1 VPKGESLRL
10 SRKPGVSAY
19 RKLVPRKRAT
29 IVYQFALSGL
39 WINKGRN
46 SLFCVSSVALTFHS
60 QDNSARRKSAIF
72 LALKPFQGV
81 FVDRPSVDDYFGDWK
96 QREALVQE
104 MIPVIGR
111 LFSKRDVGVFI
122 YGRPLHNRSV
132 TFIMKSHRFVRQ
144 IERNEMSEFE
154 SHPVLM
160 ALAKLDIWQAQ
171 IDLGK
176 LTVAYM
182 DQLEAKGDAAQNVDD
197 FVRSELAD
205 IDGVQRD
212 PNSKSQDVVLY
223 GFGRIGRLMARLL
236 IERTSSGEVMRLKAI
251 VVRPG
256 GEGDLQKRASL
267 FSADSV
273 HGAFQGTLRVDEEN
287 NSLIANGNELKV
299 IYANSPEEI
308 DYTKY
313 GINDAL
319 IIDNTGMWRDEEGL
333 SRHLKAKGASKVLLT
348 APGKGNIKNIVYGI
362 NDHIMKADDKILT
375 AASCTTNAIAPVLK
389 VINDK
394 FGIDHGHVETV
405 HAYTNDQNLID
416 NYHKGSRRGR
426 SAALN
431 MVLTETGAAKA
442 VVKAIPELEG
452 KLTGNA
458 IRVPI
463 PNVSM
468 AVMNLSLATETT
480 KEELNEFLRDIAL
493 HSNLQDQISLTES
506 EDAVSSDFVGTRE
519 AGIVDSHA
527 TIVNGNHCVLYLWY
541 DNEFGY
547 CCQVGRMVYKMAGV
561 NYQQYPIEE

>member
-1 VPKGESLRL
+1 V
-10 SRKPGVSAY
+10 V
-19 RKLVPRKRAT
+19 
-29 IVYQFALSGL
+29 
-39 WINKGRN
+39 
-46 SLFCVSSVALTFHS
+46 
-60 QDNSARRKSAIF
+60 
-72 LALKPFQGV
+72 
-81 FVDRPSVDDYFGDWK
+81 RPNVDDYFGDWK

-111 LFSKRDVGVFI
+111 LFTQRNVGMYI

-132 TFIMKSHRFVRQ
+132 TFIMKAHRFVRQ

-160 ALAKLDIWQAQ
+160 ALAKLDLWHVQ

-176 LTVAYM
+176 LTVRFM
-182 DQLEAKGDAAQNVDD
+182 EHQEDKGGAAQDVDE
-197 FVRSELAD
+197 FVRGELAYL
-205 IDGVQRD
+205 DGVNEKPIKKCQH
-212 PNSKSQDVVLY
+212 VVLY

-236 IERTSSGEVMRLKAI
+236 IERTSTAEIMQLKAI

-267 FSADSV
+267 FMNDSV
-273 HGAFQGTLRVDEEN
+273 HGAFQGTLRVDEQS
-287 NSLIANGNELKV
+287 NSLIANGNEIKV

-308 DYTKY
+308 DYTQY
-313 GINDAL
+313 GIEDAM
-319 IIDNTGMWRDEEGL
+319 IIDNTGMWRDEAGL
-333 SRHLKAKGASKVLLT
+333 SRHLEAKGAAKVLLT
-348 APGKGNIKNIVYGI
+348 APGKGNMKNIVYGI
-362 NDHIMKADDKILT
+362 NDDQISADDTILT

-389 VINDK
+389 VVNDR
-394 FGIDHGHVETV
+394 FGIVMGHVETV

-416 NYHKGSRRGR
+416 NYHTGSRRGR

-468 AVMNLSLATETT
+468 AIMNLTLEKGTT
-480 KEELNEFLRDIAL
+480 REELNEFLRDIAL
-493 HSNLQDQISLTES
+493 NSKLQNQISYTES
-506 EDAVSSDFVGTRE
+506 PDAVSSDFVGSRE
-519 AGIVDSHA
+519 AGIVDSNA
-527 TIVNGNHCVLYLWY
+527 TIVNGNHVVLYLWY

-547 CCQVGRMVYKMAGV
+547 CCQVGRMVYKMAGII
-561 NYQQYPIEE
+561 YQQYPLEE

>member
-1 VPKGESLRL
+1 MV
-10 SRKPGVSAY
+10 
-19 RKLVPRKRAT
+19 
-29 IVYQFALSGL
+29 
-39 WINKGRN
+39 
-46 SLFCVSSVALTFHS
+46 
-60 QDNSARRKSAIF
+60 
-72 LALKPFQGV
+72 
-81 FVDRPSVDDYFGDWK
+81 RPNVDDYFGDWK

-111 LFSKRDVGVFI
+111 LFSQRNVGVYI

-132 TFIMKSHRFVRQ
+132 TFIMKAHRFVRQ

-154 SHPVLM
+154 SHNVLI
-160 ALAKLDIWQAQ
+160 ALEKLDLWHVQ

-176 LTVAYM
+176 LTVRFMEY
-182 DQLEAKGDAAQNVDD
+182 QEEKGDAAQGVDE
-197 FVRSELAD
+197 FVQGELAYL
-205 IDGVQRD
+205 DGVNENPIKKCQH
-212 PNSKSQDVVLY
+212 VVLY

-236 IERTSSGEVMRLKAI
+236 IERTSTAEIMQLKAI

-267 FSADSV
+267 FMNDSV

-287 NSLIANGNELKV
+287 NSLIANGNEIKV
-299 IYANSPEEI
+299 IYANAPEEI
-308 DYTKY
+308 DYTQY
-313 GINDAL
+313 GIEDAM
-319 IIDNTGMWRDEEGL
+319 IIDNTGMWRDEAGL
-333 SRHLKAKGASKVLLT
+333 SRHLEAKGAAKVLLT
-348 APGKGNIKNIVYGI
+348 APGKGNMKNIVYGI
-362 NDHIMKADDKILT
+362 NDDQISADDKILT

-389 VINDK
+389 VVNDK
-394 FGIDHGHVETV
+394 FGIVKGHVETV

-416 NYHKGSRRGR
+416 NFHTGSGRGR

-468 AVMNLSLATETT
+468 AIMNLTLEKATTR
-480 KEELNEFLRDIAL
+480 EELNEFLRDIAL
-493 HSNLQDQISLTES
+493 YSKLQNQISYTES
-506 EDAVSSDFVGTRE
+506 PDAVSSDFVGSRE
-519 AGIVDSHA
+519 AGIVDSNA
-527 TIVNGNHCVLYLWY
+527 TIVNDNHVVLYLWY

-547 CCQVGRMVYKMAGV
+547 CCQVGRMVYKMAGII
-561 NYQQYPIEE
+561 YQKYPLEE

>member
-1 VPKGESLRL
+1 
-10 SRKPGVSAY
+10 
-19 RKLVPRKRAT
+19 
-29 IVYQFALSGL
+29 
-39 WINKGRN
+39 
-46 SLFCVSSVALTFHS
+46 
-60 QDNSARRKSAIF
+60 
-72 LALKPFQGV
+72 
-81 FVDRPSVDDYFGDWK
+81 
-96 QREALVQE
+96 
-104 MIPVIGR
+104 
-111 LFSKRDVGVFI
+111 
-122 YGRPLHNRSV
+122 
-132 TFIMKSHRFVRQ
+132 MKSHRFVRQ

>member
-1 VPKGESLRL
+1 M
-10 SRKPGVSAY
+10 
-19 RKLVPRKRAT
+19 
-29 IVYQFALSGL
+29 
-39 WINKGRN
+39 
-46 SLFCVSSVALTFHS
+46 
-60 QDNSARRKSAIF
+60 
-72 LALKPFQGV
+72 
-81 FVDRPSVDDYFGDWK
+81 DDYFADWK

-111 LFSKRDVGVFI
+111 LFNSHNVGVFI

-144 IERNEMSEFE
+144 VERNEMSEFE
-154 SHPVLM
+154 THPVLM
-160 ALAKLDIWQAQ
+160 AMAKLDLWNAQ

-182 DQLEAKGDAAQNVDD
+182 AHQQAEGDKALDVDS
-197 FVRSELAD
+197 FVREELSYL
-205 IDGVQRD
+205 DGVKNK
-212 PNSKSQDVVLY
+212 PIEKSQDVVLY

-236 IERTSSGEVMRLKAI
+236 IERTSTGEVMRLRAI

-256 GEGDLQKRASL
+256 QEGDLRKRANL
-267 FSADSV
+267 FTADSV

-287 NSLIANGNELKV
+287 NYLIMNGNVVQV
-299 IYANSPEEI
+299 IYANGPEEI
-308 DYTKY
+308 DYTAY
-313 GINDAL
+313 GIDDAL
-319 IIDNTGMWRDEEGL
+319 IIDNTGKWRDEEGL
-333 SRHLKAKGASKVLLT
+333 ALHLKSRGASKVLLT
-348 APGKGNIKNIVYGI
+348 APGKGNLKNIVFGI
-362 NDHIMKADDKILT
+362 NDHEMNPDDKIVT

-389 VINDK
+389 VVNDEY
-394 FGIDHGHVETV
+394 GIAHGHIETV

-416 NYHKGSRRGR
+416 NYHKGARRGR

-442 VVKAIPELEG
+442 VVKAVPELAG

-458 IRVPI
+458 VRVPI

-468 AVMNLSLATETT
+468 AIMNLTLEKATS
-480 KEELNEFLRDIAL
+480 KEELNEFLRQIAL
-493 HSNLQDQISLTES
+493 HSELQNQISYTES

-519 AGIVDSHA
+519 AGIVDSTA
-527 TIVNGNHCVLYLWY
+527 TIVNGNNCVLYLWY

-561 NYQQYPIEE
+561 TYQHYPLKG

>member
-1 VPKGESLRL
+1 M
-10 SRKPGVSAY
+10 
-19 RKLVPRKRAT
+19 
-29 IVYQFALSGL
+29 
-39 WINKGRN
+39 
-46 SLFCVSSVALTFHS
+46 
-60 QDNSARRKSAIF
+60 
-72 LALKPFQGV
+72 
-81 FVDRPSVDDYFGDWK
+81 DRPSIDDYFGDWK

-111 LFSKRDVGVFI
+111 LFSKRNVGIYI

-154 SHPVLM
+154 THPVLI
-160 ALAKLDIWQAQ
+160 ALAKLDLWHAQ

-176 LTVAYM
+176 LTVSFM
-182 DQLEAKGDAAQNVDD
+182 EQLNSKGGDAQDVDA
-197 FVRSELAD
+197 FVGTKLNYLVGISEAP
-205 IDGVQRD
+205 IKK
-212 PNSKSQDVVLY
+212 PQDVVLY

-236 IERTSSGEVMRLKAI
+236 VERTSTPDIMRLRAI

-256 GEGDLQKRASL
+256 QAGDLQKRASL
-267 FSADSV
+267 FTSDSV
-273 HGAFQGTLRVDEEN
+273 HGAFQGTLRVDDEN
-287 NSLIANGNELKV
+287 NCLIANGNVLKV

-313 GINDAL
+313 GIDDAL
-319 IIDNTGMWRDEEGL
+319 IIDNTGKWRDKAGL
-333 SRHLKAKGASKVLLT
+333 SLHLQSKGAAKVLLT
-348 APGKGNIKNIVYGI
+348 APGKGDLKNIVYGI
-362 NDHIMKADDKILT
+362 NDDQMNSDDKIVT

-389 VINDK
+389 VVNDE
-394 FGIDHGHVETV
+394 FGIINGHVETV

-426 SAALN
+426 SAVLN

-468 AVMNLSLATETT
+468 AIMNLTLERETS
-480 KEELNEFLRDIAL
+480 KEELNEFLRNIAL
-493 HSNLQDQISLTES
+493 HSKLQDQISYTES
-506 EDAVSSDFVGTRE
+506 KDAVSSDFVGTRE
-519 AGIVDSHA
+519 AGIVDSNA
-527 TIVNGNHCVLYLWY
+527 TIVNGRSCVLYLWY

-547 CCQVGRMVYKMAGV
+547 CCQVGRMVYKMAGI
-561 NYQQYPIEE
+561 NLSQYPLEE

>member
-1 VPKGESLRL
+1 MQKGVE
-10 SRKPGVSAY
+10 
-19 RKLVPRKRAT
+19 
-29 IVYQFALSGL
+29 
-39 WINKGRN
+39 
-46 SLFCVSSVALTFHS
+46 
-60 QDNSARRKSAIF
+60 
-72 LALKPFQGV
+72 
-81 FVDRPSVDDYFGDWK
+81 VDRPSVDDYFSDWK

-111 LFSKRDVGVFI
+111 LFSQRNVGVFI

-144 IERNEMSEFE
+144 VERNEMSEFE

-160 ALAKLDIWQAQ
+160 ALAKLDLWHAQ

-176 LTVAYM
+176 LTVRFM
-182 DQLEAKGDAAQNVDD
+182 EHLEAEGDKAQDVDS
-197 FVRSELAD
+197 FVQQELAYL
-205 IDGVQRD
+205 DGVKEK
-212 PNSKSQDVVLY
+212 PVEKSQDVVLY

-236 IERTSSGEVMRLKAI
+236 VERTSTGEVMRLKAV

-256 GEGDLQKRASL
+256 REGDLVKRASL
-267 FSADSV
+267 FTNDSV
-273 HGAFQGTLRVDEEN
+273 HGAFQGTLRIDEERN
-287 NSLIANGNELKV
+287 VLIANGNELQF
-299 IYANSPEEI
+299 IYANSPEEV

-319 IIDNTGMWRDEEGL
+319 VIDNTGAWRDEEGL
-333 SRHLKAKGASKVLLT
+333 SRHLNSKGAAKVILT
-348 APGKGNIKNIVYGI
+348 APGKGNLKNIVYGI
-362 NDHIMKADDKILT
+362 NDDQITPQEKIIT

-394 FGIDHGHVETV
+394 FGIEHGHIETV

-416 NYHKGSRRGR
+416 NYHKGDRRGR

-442 VVKAIPELEG
+442 VVKAVPELEG

-458 IRVPI
+458 VRVPI

-468 AVMNLSLATETT
+468 AIMTLNLKTESS
-480 KEELNEFLRDIAL
+480 KEELNEFLRKIAL
-493 HSNLQDQISLTES
+493 HSELQHQISYTQS
-506 EDAVSSDFVGTRE
+506 PDAVSTDFVGTRE
-519 AGIVDSHA
+519 ACVVDSNA
-527 TIVNGNHCVLYLWY
+527 TICNGNNCVLYLWY

-561 NYQQYPIEE
+561 SYQFYPQEP

>member
-1 VPKGESLRL
+1 M
-10 SRKPGVSAY
+10 
-19 RKLVPRKRAT
+19 
-29 IVYQFALSGL
+29 
-39 WINKGRN
+39 
-46 SLFCVSSVALTFHS
+46 
-60 QDNSARRKSAIF
+60 
-72 LALKPFQGV
+72 
-81 FVDRPSVDDYFGDWK
+81 DRPSVDDYFGDWK

-111 LFSKRDVGVFI
+111 LFSQRDVGIFI

-154 SHPVLM
+154 THPVLM
-160 ALAKLDIWQAQ
+160 ALAKLDIRQAQ

-176 LTVAYM
+176 LAVSFMA
-182 DQLEAKGDAAQNVDD
+182 QLEEKGEAALDVDS
-197 FVRSELAD
+197 FVAQELTD
-205 IDGVQRD
+205 IVANQPD
-212 PNSKSQDVVLY
+212 PARKSRDVVLY

-236 IERTSSGEVMRLKAI
+236 IERTSSGAVMRLRAI

-256 GEGDLQKRASL
+256 GEGDLKKRASL
-267 FSADSV
+267 FTADSV
-273 HGAFQGTLRVDEEN
+273 HGAFQGTLRIDEEN

-299 IYANSPEEI
+299 IYANSPEEV
-308 DYTKY
+308 DYTAY
-313 GINDAL
+313 GIDNAL

-333 SRHLKAKGASKVLLT
+333 SRHLKAKGAAKVLLT
-348 APGKGNIKNIVYGI
+348 APGKGDIKNIVYGI
-362 NDHIMKADDKILT
+362 NDDIMAEDDKILT

-389 VINDK
+389 VVNDK
-394 FGIDHGHVETV
+394 FGIEHGHVETV

-416 NYHKGSRRGR
+416 NYHKGDRRGR

-458 IRVPI
+458 VRVPI

-468 AVMNLSLATETT
+468 AIMNLTLKKETS

-493 HSNLQDQISLTES
+493 HSHLQDQISFTES

-519 AGIVDSHA
+519 AGIVDSNA
-527 TIVNGNHCVLYLWY
+527 TIVSGNNCVLYLWY

-561 NYQQYPIEE
+561 EYQHYPVEE